1 MEQIVNRV
9 SLEKYLDTDIDELVI
24 KFIPCPHNLA
34 LYGEFDLPPNVKS
47 IISYEEYDDS
57 KRFAWIAVAN
67 PLALQEALMDGE
79 VKLPKVEFQFEDT
92 TQTLESFL
100 ININLNDYEKSTF

>member
-24 KFIPCPHNLA
+24 KFIPCQHNLA
-34 LYGEFDLPPNVKS
+34 LYGEFDLPQNVKS

-57 KRFAWIAVAN
+57 KKFAWVAVAN
-67 PLALQEALMDGE
+67 PLALQEALKEGK
-79 VKLPKVEFQFEDT
+79 VKLPKIEIKFEDKIY
-92 TQTLESFL
+92 TLESFL
-100 ININLNDYEKSTF
+100 MSIDCENNK

>member
-24 KFIPCPHNLA
+24 RFIPCQHNLA
-34 LYGEFDLPPNVKS
+34 LYGEFDLPHNVKS

-57 KRFAWIAVAN
+57 KKFAWVAVAN
-67 PLALQEALMDGE
+67 PLALQEVLKEGKA
-79 VKLPKVEFQFEDT
+79 KLPKIEFEFEDKIY
-92 TQTLESFL
+92 TLESFL
-100 ININLNDYEKSTF
+100 MSINLSDYK